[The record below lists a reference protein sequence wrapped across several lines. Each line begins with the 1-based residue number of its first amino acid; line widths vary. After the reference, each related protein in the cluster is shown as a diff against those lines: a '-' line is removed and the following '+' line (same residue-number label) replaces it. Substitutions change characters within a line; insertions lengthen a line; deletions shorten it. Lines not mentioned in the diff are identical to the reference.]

1 VKDSTVIQKYHDTDY
16 SVRANA
22 SHECDI
28 HKRLCIF
35 LFTCTNIYYFWDY
48 I

>member
-1 VKDSTVIQKYHDTDY
+1 VKDSTVIEKYHDTDY

-28 HKRLCIF
+28 HKRLF
-35 LFTCTNIYYFWDY
+35 IYLHKHILLLRLY
-48 I
+48 